1 MLPALIATD
10 VDGTLLDTHERV
22 TPRTRAAVQA
32 AVANGAKFVL
42 ATGRPPRWIPP
53 VVDALKMA
61 RPLEPYQYYAH
72 LPYRSEH
79 WISDQRYALIGDAA

>member
-32 AVANGAKFVL
+32 ASDVL
-42 ATGRPPRWIPP
+42 LAAQEDLQETRGPLSPSWLLTRTRRRRGRGGGG
-53 VVDALKMA
+53 DNAA
-61 RPLEPYQYYAH
+61 GE
-72 LPYRSEH
+72 
-79 WISDQRYALIGDAA
+79 IGGGIGKRAYLVR